1 MENCPFCLENNVIK
15 GSILL
20 KNDHCYMVESIDPVL
35 SAAGMIIPHRHVEN
49 PFDLNE
55 TEWQGIKKLLSEART
70 LFDTQYA
77 PDGYNVG
84 WNIGEVAG
92 QNEAHV
98 HLHIIARFKDEPLVG
113 KGIRYAFKQESNK
126 RTGGK

>member
-1 MENCPFCLENNVIK
+1 M
-15 GSILL
+15 
-20 KNDHCYMVESIDPVL
+20 
-35 SAAGMIIPHRHVEN
+35 
-49 PFDLNE
+49 
-55 TEWQGIKKLLSEART
+55 
-70 LFDTQYA
+70 LFDTQHA

-92 QNEAHV
+92 QNEPHV
-98 HLHIIARFKDEPLVG
+98 HLHIIARFKDEPLAG